1 MLGAASRWWFHSR
14 CVLCGEPGMDPAR
27 DLCAACHA
35 ALPWQHAACARCALP
50 LPAEAL
56 RCGSCLKRAPM
67 FDAALAAW
75 RYEEPIAS
83 LITRFKYGGD
93 LAAGRVLALG
103 LAERA
108 EPVERPQALVPVPLH
123 WRRLRERGFDQALEI
138 ARVLSRSLERPVLEL
153 IERRRATAAQAALSA
168 AERRRNLRAAF
179 APIRGAVV
187 PVHVAL
193 IDDVMTT
200 GSTLDAAAR
209 VLRAAG
215 AQRIDAWVLA
225 RAE

>member
-1 MLGAASRWWFHSR
+1 
-14 CVLCGEPGMDPAR
+14 
-27 DLCAACHA
+27 
-35 ALPWQHAACARCALP
+35 
-50 LPAEAL
+50 
-56 RCGSCLKRAPM
+56 M